1 MSILEKLV
9 LQGKAEQKTLSCY
22 GAQFYA
28 LEIPSNQTI
37 VITQIDW
44 HPFINFPYNSG
55 RTALRALLN
64 YTQYQLKISDDKN
77 SNFIHFDNGTSLKGG
92 FLPIS
97 GNDAYDMDTDVE
109 KWATDAIFAMA
120 PMIIVPCFFPIQN
133 ELRLV
138 INPCPTYYLV
148 ADTTSLTATSKE
160 PGNPNGVKNMPQPVR
175 IYDNS
180 TQCCNYV
187 PGIFPNNSPVP
198 TPFVGNQ
205 SDGYYWAT
213 EDDNVSPASRILSV
227 SNYPEQWRNFTQP
240 LFTVHYTLIKE
251 NLIGII
257 D

>member
-9 LQGKAEQKTLSCY
+9 LQGKAEQKTLSCF

-28 LEIPSNQTI
+28 LEIPTGQTI

-44 HPFINFPYNSG
+44 HPFINFPYNEG
-55 RTALRALLN
+55 QTTLKALLN

-77 SNFIHFDNGTSLKGG
+77 SNFIHFDNGQCLKGNVV
-92 FLPIS
+92 S
-97 GNDAYDMDTDVE
+97 GNLNTDDNVE
-109 KWATDAIFAMA
+109 KWQDHFLFCKA

-138 INPCPTYYLV
+138 INPCPTYYLI
-148 ADTTSLTATSKE
+148 ADTAALTPTSKE

-175 IYDNS
+175 IYDNT

-187 PGIFPNNSPVP
+187 PGVFPNNSPVP

-227 SNYPEQWRNFTQP
+227 SNYPESLINFTQP

-257 D
+257 N